1 MMNRREALKNST
13 LIAGYTF
20 LVGAGISSVSS
31 CKVDNT
37 PSWVPEYLTQE
48 QSDLVAEIAE
58 RIIPKTDTPGAKDAM
73 VHRFIDAN
81 VRDNFTPEQ
90 QAMFAE
96 ALKIFDVK
104 SQESHQKNFVNIT
117 DDQKDEILNSL
128 HKESIAYAES
138 NPGEPHV
145 FPVMKDMTAFGY
157 FTSEVGATQFLK
169 FDPIPGELI
178 GCVPLSEIGG
188 TWAL

>member
-1 MMNRREALKNST
+1 MNRREALKNTT

-20 LVGAGISSVSS
+20 LVGAGLSTVSS
-31 CKVDNT
+31 CKVDST
-37 PSWVPEYLTQE
+37 PTWVPDFLTQE
-48 QSDLVAEIAE
+48 QVDLVAEIAE
-58 RIIPKTDTPGAKDAM
+58 RIIPKTDTPGAKEAM

-81 VRDNFTPEQ
+81 VRDNFTIEQ
-90 QAMFAE
+90 QGMFAE

-104 SQESHQKNFVNIT
+104 AQESHQKNFVSIT
-117 DDQKDEILNSL
+117 DDEKDGILKAL
-128 HKESIAYAES
+128 HQESIAYAES

-145 FPVMKDMTAFGY
+145 FPVMKDMTSFGY

-169 FDPIPGELI
+169 FDPIPGEFI
-178 GCVPLSEIGG
+178 GCVPLSEVGG